1 MKVEHFSLN
10 ADLVNKTEIQK
21 VEHLAFYLL
30 ENKEQPEFLIKDL
43 TAILVALGF
52 AQPNV
57 ARLKTSIKKSS
68 TFNKGTKKEYF
79 RLSAKAI
86 ASLRELYPNL
96 SESEEIISDDS
107 LLPEILF
114 NEVKRQ
120 YLVKAAQQINA
131 AYENNLFDACAL
143 MMRRLLEIL
152 LIDCFEAKKIQEKVK
167 DDEGNYQNLK
177 TLINKAKTYSEIPIS
192 NDAKKDIDSFR
203 ELGNLSAHRV
213 RYNCRRDDIRTLRV
227 EYRAVIEELLYVS
240 DLAVRKT

>member
-1 MKVEHFSLN
+1 MKVEHFSSL
-10 ADLVNKTEIQK
+10 ADLVNKSEIQK

-30 ENKEQPEFLIKDL
+30 ENKDQPEFTVKDL
-43 TAILVALGF
+43 AGILVALGF

-57 ARLKTSIKKSS
+57 ARLKAAIKKSS
-68 TFNKGTKKEYF
+68 TFNKGTKNDFF

-86 ASLRELYPNL
+86 KSLRNDYPNL
-96 SESEEIISDDS
+96 SESEEIMSDDS
-107 LLPEILF
+107 LIPEILF
-114 NEVKRQ
+114 NEIRRQ
-120 YLVKAAQQINA
+120 YLVKAVQQINST
-131 AYENNLFDACAL
+131 YENNLFDACAL

-152 LIDCFEAKKIQEKVK
+152 LIHCFEAKNVGDRVK

-177 TLINKAKTYSEIPIS
+177 TLINKAKTFSEIPLS
-192 NDAKKDIDSFR
+192 NDVKKDMDSFR

-240 DLAVRKT
+240 ELANR